1 MRLLLT
7 QLAAYVDNISGGD
20 ALVITS
26 SGMGVRNTNGSIG
39 TLAQVQGLVVQAG
52 ADDGS
57 LAAAWGP
64 TRGATAYV
72 LEASVDPIT
81 PTSWQYKMTAGR
93 SDAIVNGFT
102 SGTKQW
108 IRVRAVGA
116 NNQVGPWSD
125 PAAKTVP

>member
-1 MRLLLT
+1 VET
-7 QLAAYVDNISGGD
+7 
-20 ALVITS
+20 LVVKA
-26 SGMGVRNTNGSIG
+26 GENEG
-39 TLAQVQGLVVQAG
+39 TLDVSW
-52 ADDGS
+52 D
-57 LAAAWGP
+57 P

-81 PTSWQYKMTAGR
+81 PASWTYKMTAGR
-93 SDAIVNGFT
+93 SDAIVNSFT